1 MSAIDDEHHAHPH
14 ADEPATGSMR
24 NPAHAATALRL
35 KRAHGHLHTVIA
47 MLEQNRDCIE
57 IAQQLQAVE
66 AAVKKAKRSLIQE
79 HLGHGIEDVLGRTT
93 GAERDGIRKL
103 LEIAK
108 YL

>member
-1 MSAIDDEHHAHPH
+1 MSAIHDHDHPH
-14 ADEPATGSMR
+14 LHEPKDTIASR
-24 NPAHAATALRL
+24 NPAHVATALRL

-66 AAVKKAKRSLIQE
+66 SAVKKAKRSLIQD
-79 HLGHGIEDVLGRTT
+79 HLNHSIEDVVGNVSNAQRQAVNDL
-93 GAERDGIRKL
+93 K
-103 LEIAK
+103 EITK